1 MKKNAGNS
9 ICFAKKIS
17 LLPCLLMLCLILFQI
32 PSSVAAPFSLGPST
46 YGSITATMLQEN
58 GGQWGIGLGG
68 YLHGPDSL
76 GSSYSIF
83 NEDGGAFYSQD
94 PYNPIPNEWFFSP
107 LLSAEWDGFFVVS
120 DTNFQSLGLFEGVNP
135 PSTLMQAPNGDITLT
150 IGLATGCRFIPIGGS
165 WYPSCTGS
173 ENLVFNLLDDPVM
186 LSSLAP
192 NQSVNLIATG
202 ACFTAGTS
210 CPSASVPPVP
220 APSTPLL
227 FGTGMV
233 LIWYAGRRRNWFP
246 PAK

>member
-1 MKKNAGNS
+1 MKKSAGNS
-9 ICFAKKIS
+9 ICFAKIS

-46 YGSITATMLQEN
+46 TGAITATMLQET
-58 GGQWGIGLGG
+58 GGQWGIGLYGSLYG
-68 YLHGPDSL
+68 TDSL
-76 GSSYSIF
+76 GSSYSMF
-83 NEDGGAFYSQD
+83 NEGGGAFYSYD

-107 LLSAEWDGFFVVS
+107 LPSAGWNGFFLVN

-135 PSTLMQAPNGDITLT
+135 ASTLMQAPNGDITLT
-150 IGLATGCRFIPIGGS
+150 IGLATGCTGVWPWRT
-165 WYPSCTGS
+165 CTGS
-173 ENLVFNLLDDPVM
+173 GNLVFNLLDDPVM

-202 ACFTAGTS
+202 ACLTAGTS
-210 CPSASVPPVP
+210 CPSASVSPVP